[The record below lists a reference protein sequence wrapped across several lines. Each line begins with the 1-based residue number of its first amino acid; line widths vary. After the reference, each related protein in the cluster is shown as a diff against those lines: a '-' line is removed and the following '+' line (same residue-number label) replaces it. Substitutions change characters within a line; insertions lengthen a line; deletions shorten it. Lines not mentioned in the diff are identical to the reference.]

1 MHTEKGGSIMT
12 AVLVIFGLAVFLFL
26 VLVNMK
32 LSRGMVEAA
41 NDKGYC
47 DNDLFIFYICFFLG
61 ALGYMYVAALPDLK
75 LREMLAEK
83 ERPRVEKEK
92 L

>member
-1 MHTEKGGSIMT
+1 MT
-12 AVLVIFGLAVFLFL
+12 ALLIIFGLGVFLFL
-26 VLVNMK
+26 IFVNMK

-75 LREMLAEK
+75 LREILAKK
-83 ERPRVEKEK
+83 EHCPAETEDM
-92 L
+92 

>member
-1 MHTEKGGSIMT
+1 MQNEKGGSVMT
-12 AVLVIFGLAVFLFL
+12 ALLIIFGLAVFLFL
-26 VLVNMK
+26 IFVNMK

-83 ERPRVEKEK
+83 DIQVTEREK

>member
-1 MHTEKGGSIMT
+1 MQNKRGGSVMT
-12 AVLVIFGLAVFLFL
+12 ALLIIFGLAVFLFL
-26 VLVNMK
+26 IFVNMK

-75 LREMLAEK
+75 LREILAEK
-83 ERPRVEKEK
+83 DIQVTEREK

>member
-1 MHTEKGGSIMT
+1 MT

-26 VLVNMK
+26 IFVNMK

-75 LREMLAEK
+75 LREMLAES
-83 ERPRVEKEK
+83 ERLRGETEK

>member
-1 MHTEKGGSIMT
+1 MT
-12 AVLVIFGLAVFLFL
+12 ALLIIFGLAVFLFL
-26 VLVNMK
+26 IFVNMK

-75 LREMLAEK
+75 LREILAEK
-83 ERPRVEKEK
+83 DIQVTEREK

>member
-1 MHTEKGGSIMT
+1 MT
-12 AVLVIFGLAVFLFL
+12 AVLVIFGFAVFLFL
-26 VLVNMK
+26 IFVNMK

-75 LREMLAEK
+75 LREMLAER
-83 ERPRVEKEK
+83 ERLRGETEEP
-92 L
+92 

>member
-1 MHTEKGGSIMT
+1 MHQKKGVSVMT

-26 VLVNMK
+26 VFVNMK

-75 LREMLAEK
+75 LREILAER
-83 ERPRVEKEK
+83 ERPRRET
-92 L
+92 

>member
-1 MHTEKGGSIMT
+1 MQNKKGGSVMT
-12 AVLVIFGLAVFLFL
+12 ALLIIFGLAVFLFL
-26 VLVNMK
+26 IFVNMK

-83 ERPRVEKEK
+83 NIQVTEREK

>member
-1 MHTEKGGSIMT
+1 MKGGSVMT

-26 VLVNMK
+26 IFVNMK

-75 LREMLAEK
+75 LREMLESHAEK
-83 ERPRVEKEK
+83 EDM
-92 L
+92 

>member
-1 MHTEKGGSIMT
+1 MHQKKGVSVMT

-26 VLVNMK
+26 IFVNMK

-75 LREMLAEK
+75 LREMLAEM
-83 ERPRVEKEK
+83 ERPRGETEEP
-92 L
+92 

>member
-1 MHTEKGGSIMT
+1 MT

-26 VLVNMK
+26 IFVNMK

-75 LREMLAEK
+75 LREMLAER
-83 ERPRVEKEK
+83 ERLLGEKEEP
-92 L
+92 

>member
-1 MHTEKGGSIMT
+1 MT

-26 VLVNMK
+26 VFVNMK

-61 ALGYMYVAALPDLK
+61 VLGYMYVAALPDLK
-75 LREMLAEK
+75 LREMLKLHAEK
-83 ERPRVEKEK
+83 AGTRGETEEP
-92 L
+92 

>member
-1 MHTEKGGSIMT
+1 MT
-12 AVLVIFGLAVFLFL
+12 ALLIIFGLAVFLFL
-26 VLVNMK
+26 IFVNMK

-75 LREMLAEK
+75 LREILAEK
-83 ERPRVEKEK
+83 ELRLADAEDM
-92 L
+92 